1 MIGERLKKAIRD
13 TGLTQRELS
22 RVTGIDETLI
32 SRFVRGQ
39 RGMSFETID
48 RLMDALGLEI
58 VIRPRR
64 PPRKDG

>member
-1 MIGERLKKAIRD
+1 MIRERLQEAIRG
-13 TGLTQRELS
+13 TGLTQREVS
-22 RVTGIDETLI
+22 RVTGIDEGLI

-39 RGMSFETID
+39 REMSFKTID
-48 RLMDALGLEI
+48 QLLDALGLEI